1 MKMVQYTSSK
11 KLQIK
16 INPDN
21 TTDNN
26 SLKYKA
32 SIIWNVMQFKC
43 YHSFGFP
50 KVNFVV
56 SA

>member
-21 TTDNN
+21 TTDN

-32 SIIWNVMQFKC
+32 SIIWKVMQFQML
-43 YHSFGFP
+43 SFSWFP
-50 KVNFVV
+50 
-56 SA
+56 